1 MCRCTEQVT
10 TRILSKW
17 TVFQAG
23 TTSPLPSAG
32 DRREE
37 LFVDSQTHG
46 EYRGVHTDLMVTG
59 HENGTLAT
67 LDDALVVRALQNVMD
82 VVVSGR
88 ADADQG
94 RHVDHFR
101 LAVAVVVRM
110 V

>member
-67 LDDALVVRALQNVMD
+67 LDDALVVRALQNLID
-82 VVVSGR
+82 ILVSGR
-88 ADADQG
+88 ADADQR
-94 RHVDHFR
+94 RHVDDLG
-101 LAVAVVVRM
+101 LAVVVVVRM